1 MGRWWGERTSL
12 AAVMLL
18 MLVQLPACGLDNKK
32 HPDPA
37 DDTGDFAA
45 DRLGSDEDSFFN
57 DLDPAERG
65 ALERSG
71 IASPRSADDDGKSAP
86 DSQDDP
92 QSKSE
97 KASGIAMSVLS
108 VAMTVGAAVAPF
120 LLF

>member
-1 MGRWWGERTSL
+1 MGRWWGARTSL
-12 AAVMLL
+12 AAATLL
-18 MLVQLPACGLDNKK
+18 TVVLVAACGLDNKK

-57 DLDPAERG
+57 DLDPSERG

-71 IASPRSADDDGKSAP
+71 IASPRSADDDGNPPP
-86 DSQDDP
+86 DSKDDP

-97 KASGIAMSVLS
+97 KASGIAFSVLS
-108 VAMTVGAAVAPF
+108 VAMTIGAAVAPF

>member
-1 MGRWWGERTSL
+1 MSL
-12 AAVMLL
+12 AAVTLL
-18 MLVQLPACGLDNKK
+18 LVVQLPACGLDNKK

-71 IASPRSADDDGKSAP
+71 IATPRPAHDDADPAP
-86 DSQDDP
+86 DSKDDP
-92 QSKSE
+92 ESKSE
-97 KASGIAMSVLS
+97 KAGGIAFSVLT
-108 VAMTVGAAVAPF
+108 VAMTIGAAVAPF